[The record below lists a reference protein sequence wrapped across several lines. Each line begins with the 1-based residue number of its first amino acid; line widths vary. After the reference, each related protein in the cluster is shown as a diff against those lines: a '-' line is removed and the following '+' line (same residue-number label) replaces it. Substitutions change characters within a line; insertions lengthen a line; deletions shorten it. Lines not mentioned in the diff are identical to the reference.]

1 MTTFRDSLLIRRK
14 LWKKQNKLL
23 NNLYNINYR
32 QAIFA
37 STFLSIFIN
46 LMVLKSS
53 FYINKNEVTN
63 INLATPRTLLEEKYS
78 LLDENNYINYYD
90 IYEKMKNRTNIIYS
104 MQSFLEEPGGKTE
117 KNSDNQTPEET
128 TEVNKEE
135 EDSTNAGE
143 NDNEI
148 EEEKEIPVWIRQEL
162 NTQIIVF
169 LTIINIIFIFFLM
182 SNWFYFEILK
192 YEKEEDEEDKGNNDE
207 NGDGDDDVNAG
218 EGNNKKES
226 FSIINTFQKFYNSD
240 VQNLMWNL
248 LLSVVAILSVDFH
261 FLYSVQL
268 FTLFFLIKSMYTL
281 IYSVQIRYA
290 QFCTIGFMFLL
301 TSLFFSMI
309 NYRWF
314 TDKETCKTY
323 SECFFDMLNSGIRG
337 GAGMGFGIK
346 KIGQP
351 GYYIEFL
358 LEMVIFIL
366 VSLVLFNI
374 ITGIIVDS
382 FQKLKD
388 QESEEN
394 EMKENTC
401 YICSLHREKFE
412 KKGIK
417 FENHTEQEHNIINYF
432 NYIYKVEETDESD
445 LNSLDYQVMQSI
457 KNNRTD
463 FFPMKTCLSLS
474 SNKK

>member
-1 MTTFRDSLLIRRK
+1 MQQLI
-14 LWKKQNKLL
+14 LH
-23 NNLYNINYR
+23 NI
-32 QAIFA
+32 
-37 STFLSIFIN
+37 
-46 LMVLKSS
+46 
-53 FYINKNEVTN
+53 
-63 INLATPRTLLEEKYS
+63 
-78 LLDENNYINYYD
+78 
-90 IYEKMKNRTNIIYS
+90 
-104 MQSFLEEPGGKTE
+104 
-117 KNSDNQTPEET
+117 
-128 TEVNKEE
+128 
-135 EDSTNAGE
+135 
-143 NDNEI
+143 
-148 EEEKEIPVWIRQEL
+148 L
-162 NTQIIVF
+162 NTGKQ
-169 LTIINIIFIFFLM
+169 

-192 YEKEEDEEDKGNNDE
+192 YEKEDDEEEEGNNGE
-207 NGDGDDDVNAG
+207 NGDDDDVNIA
-218 EGNNKKES
+218 EEKNKEE
-226 FSIINTFQKFYNSD
+226 FSILKTFQKFYNSD

-337 GAGMGFGIK
+337 GAGMGFGIR
-346 KIGQP
+346 KIGQK

-358 LEMVIFIL
+358 LEMIIFIL
-366 VSLVLFNI
+366 VSLVLYNI

-417 FENHTEQEHNIINYF
+417 FENHTEQEHNVINYF
-432 NYIYKVEETDESD
+432 NYIYKVEMTDESE

-457 KNNRTD
+457 KNKRTD
-463 FFPMKTCLSLS
+463 FFPINTCLSLS